1 MVAQGKK
8 PCPFLFSVA
17 KPKLDSQ
24 KPYSSYLHYVQR
36 LAQVKYQV
44 PSPLYSVAKQELDSQ
59 KPYPYYLHFWK
70 LYLHSIQRL
79 AQVKLTAPLS
89 THSPFIFLQTQS
101 WTLKNHMHIL
111 AFHCQENKKEV
122 WPKADLM

>member
-17 KPKLDSQ
+17 KPKLNSQ
-24 KPYSSYLHYVQR
+24 KPYPSYLDYVQR

-44 PSPLYSVAKQELDSQ
+44 PPPLYSVAKQELHSQ

-70 LYLHSIQRL
+70 LYLHSIERIG
-79 AQVKLTAPLS
+79 QVKLTAPLS
-89 THSPFIFLQTQS
+89 THSPFTLLQTQS
-101 WTLKNHMHIL
+101 WTLKNHKHHTCISVPRKQKRSM
-111 AFHCQENKKEV
+111 A
-122 WPKADLM
+122 